1 MSASEPTVVLV
12 HGAFA
17 DASSWNGVVEIL
29 QRQGHAVV
37 APANPLRGIAA
48 DSAYLAAVLDQIDSP
63 VLLVGHSYGGGGGDQ
78 PPPRGPET
86 RRPPSPSR
94 RPPPAGGRAVD

>member
-48 DSAYLAAVLDQIDSP
+48 DSAYLAAVLDQVDGP
-63 VLLVGHSYGGGGGDQ
+63 VLLVGHSYGGGGGGQ
-78 PPPRGPET
+78 PPPRGPE
-86 RRPPSPSR
+86 RGRPRLPWGL
-94 RPPPAGGRAVD
+94 PPGGGGRPGP

>member
-29 QRQGHAVV
+29 QRQGHTVM

-48 DSAYLAAVLDQIDSP
+48 DSAYLAAVLGQIDGP
-63 VLLVGHSYGGGGGDQ
+63 VLLVGHSYGGAVIAPT
-78 PPPRGPET
+78 PPPG
-86 RRPPSPSR
+86 RRTSSGSSTCPPSPGTRVNS
-94 RPPPAGGRAVD
+94 